1 MKLKELKTILIQKN
15 PYNIFT
21 NEENFHP
28 ESNTFLKF
36 PDMSKYKIS
45 NSKKISIHTLTEYKA
60 KTSKV
65 SPIAKSLKK
74 VALSSNLYG
83 NYINFYTN
91 FTQEKYF
98 KNPSVDRYPLLK
110 NKNYLSIK
118 LQNLTIQIPNGT
130 KKKENLSSSDS
141 NSIFLSYLKTIKK
154 PRNYG
159 QKLKNEL
166 NYYKDKYF
174 NDKNEEDDSKNDWK
188 NFSEL
193 CYENLFESKF
203 LKKIQIKKIDINN
216 CFIEKQNN
224 ILFFRDYIKKV
235 AELND
240 IFNEKNYHRNV
251 SFGGRTV
258 IKKENMEFT
267 LDIYSL
273 CFKFFAL
280 YDNDNNKN
288 NKKKESQKLYFP
300 FILMPFFYLL
310 DFTSFKVLLSEII
323 IYNKNKGFEYVKGKL
338 LIQTLKK
345 YAIYI
350 QNSLKHI
357 NNYINNITY
366 NKNEAIFPLIY
377 DWIVTTD
384 FLNEE
389 QKENN
394 DNNSE
399 NNDNYKCFK
408 LKIVLPK
415 IKFNVDNLKIK
426 INKLL
431 NKQIIAYL
439 LQNKF
444 KNWKKFIF
452 FDLFSTKKFKIIMN
466 IIMSNMYYKINLK
479 KINLS
484 HKYKRLNKDYEFFLT
499 IFGEKNSLY
508 YALIPY
514 VIFVL
519 FRQNKEKF
527 QKINLNLK
535 ESINLIKYK
544 NSWGIIN
551 TLFKCMSFDKM
562 KNNISFKFDLLEGE
576 QIEKADDN
584 IGENIKIN
592 NIDNINNY
600 NTNIGY
606 MSSTSQRNFNIH
618 KVSSKI
624 KNIREKEANNV
635 VIKYTDKNFIIT
647 LLNYTLRK
655 INITPIG
662 SEEKYLIVP
671 PKLLD
676 DITSI
681 KDYNNIFNLNCTDIP
696 IIAKYIAENSN
707 DILFTKESNNKAEE
721 KKMIDDIDN
730 GEYFKDVLQKEEEVK
745 KSDTPRDNFNLPRSN
760 SLKSLP
766 NSDENRITTKNE
778 DQDGIDNIRNY
789 KKRMSTKYVFPNK
802 IFLARGSK
810 KKVTITNINELNK
823 NRFENLQNDI
833 LKRRTFVGGEINF

>member
-1 MKLKELKTILIQKN
+1 MKKKEFGKISPIKN
-15 PYNIFT
+15 PYYIFT
-21 NEENFHP
+21 KVENTHP
-28 ESNTFLKF
+28 RVNIHLKS
-36 PDMSKYKIS
+36 PEPPKQKTVY
-45 NSKKISIHTLTEYKA
+45 NKKILINPLITYKPRN
-60 KTSKV
+60 SKV
-65 SPIAKSLKK
+65 SSISRPLKK
-74 VALSSNLYG
+74 VALNSKLYG
-83 NYINFYTN
+83 SYIDFYAN
-91 FTQEKYF
+91 LTQENYF
-98 KNPSVDRYPLLK
+98 KNPSVDKYPLLK
-110 NKNYLSIK
+110 NKEFLSVK
-118 LQNLTIQIPNGT
+118 LQNLTERIPNDPS
-130 KKKENLSSSDS
+130 KENLSLSKS
-141 NSIFLSYLKTIKK
+141 NSIFLSYLKTTKSPKNYSKK
-154 PRNYG
+154 QIY
-159 QKLKNEL
+159 EL
-166 NYYKDKYF
+166 NYSKNKFFHDS
-174 NDKNEEDDSKNDWK
+174 NEEDESENVWK
-188 NFSEL
+188 DFCEL
-193 CYENLFESKF
+193 CYENLFKSKF
-203 LKKIQIKKIDINN
+203 LKKNKIKIIDINN
-216 CFIEKQNN
+216 CFIEKQRN
-224 ILFFRDYIKKV
+224 LKFFQDYIKKV
-235 AELND
+235 TELKD
-240 IFNEKNYHRNV
+240 IFNENNYHRNTT
-251 SFGGRTV
+251 FGGRTI

-273 CFKFFAL
+273 CFKFFTL
-280 YDNDNNKN
+280 NDNNDNSN
-288 NKKKESQKLYFP
+288 NKQKESQKLYFP

-323 IYNKNKGFEYVKGKL
+323 IYKKNKGFEYVKGKL

-452 FDLFSTKKFKIIMN
+452 FDLFGTKKFKIIMN

-519 FRQNKEKF
+519 LRQNKEKF

-592 NIDNINNY
+592 NINNY

-662 SEEKYLIVP
+662 SEEKNLIVP
-671 PKLLD
+671 PKLLE
-676 DITSI
+676 DIMSI
-681 KDYNNIFNLNCTDIP
+681 KDDNKIFNLNCTDIP

-707 DILFTKESNNKAEE
+707 DILFTQESNNKAEE
-721 KKMIDDIDN
+721 KKMIDDVDN
-730 GEYFKDVLQKEEEVK
+730 GELIKVILQKKEEVK
-745 KSDTPRDNFNLPRSN
+745 ESDAPRDNFNLPRSN
-760 SLKSLP
+760 SLKSVP
-766 NSDENRITTKNE
+766 NSDEDRKTTKNE